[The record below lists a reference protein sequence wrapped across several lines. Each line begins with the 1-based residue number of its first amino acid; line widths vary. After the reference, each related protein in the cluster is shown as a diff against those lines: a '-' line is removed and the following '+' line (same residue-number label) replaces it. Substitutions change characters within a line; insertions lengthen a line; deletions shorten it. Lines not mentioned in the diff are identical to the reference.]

1 QPYPVI
7 RSPIRLI
14 VEPAVVR
21 HDALEAVG
29 VAENPVSHVSAV
41 AGTERAFAVFINE
54 RIMML
59 CVVEALHQVFKRSA
73 APVAVDRVNELLSVA
88 GRAVEVD
95 HDDHVTV
102 RSEHL
107 GIPAIAPVVS
117 PRSLRPAM
125 DEELHGI
132 FLVGIKVRRLDQEA
146 FDIISVSAGEP
157 EGFERSE
164 EHTSEL

>member
-1 QPYPVI
+1 
-7 RSPIRLI
+7 
-14 VEPAVVR
+14 
-21 HDALEAVG
+21 
-29 VAENPVSHVSAV
+29 
-41 AGTERAFAVFINE
+41 
-54 RIMML
+54 MML

-102 RSEHL
+102 RSEQL

-117 PRSLRPAM
+117 PRPLRPAM

-132 FLVGIKVRRLDQEA
+132 FLAGIKVRRLDQEA
-146 FDIISVSAGEP
+146 LNFVVVSAGEP
-157 EGFERSE
+157 EGLEGDMATWERTES
-164 EHTSEL
+164 LK